1 MGGSFIAEILCRLIP
16 ALNLE
21 MSVALFAS
29 AQKRVCAL
37 TNGNFERRRRQPQL
51 YIYGYIDKNYSRRCL
66 RVLQT
71 SNNKGLFRLRKG
83 NKKIRVTLE
92 ESIKLSKLIGR
103 LREE

>member
-51 YIYGYIDKNYSRRCL
+51 YMVILTRTIAGDVCAYSKPATTKVYFVCE
-66 RVLQT
+66 
-71 SNNKGLFRLRKG
+71 KA
-83 NKKIRVTLE
+83 
-92 ESIKLSKLIGR
+92 IKR
-103 LREE
+103 